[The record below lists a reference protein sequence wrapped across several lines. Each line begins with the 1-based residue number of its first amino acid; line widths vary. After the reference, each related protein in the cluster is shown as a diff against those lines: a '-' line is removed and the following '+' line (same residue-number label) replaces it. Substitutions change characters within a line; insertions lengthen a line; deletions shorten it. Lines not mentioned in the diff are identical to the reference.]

1 MALWLDLV
9 PRIHRPDGFD
19 PRYHLLDDFDNL
31 TSFEEDELMREIN
44 IRELHFTTP
53 SPVTSPVTTTT
64 KMASRTLSMNI
75 LTKRDN
81 NVWTSRFRRTSSAR
95 LHVITTPEPTT
106 SDKVRNLRQNEG
118 DDAETGSSSVGLTVA
133 VGLALLCLNLVVFAA
148 VYCQWKRLRQA
159 KAPELDDF
167 DKAGESEYLQGTKL
181 DPPDVESTEN
191 NIARLLSENRSV
203 HRTQNDQRYQCG
215 GETLPLKVRNTP
227 PCHAGN
233 EDYAVMER
241 NTLPK
246 RNSHYDRVTFERVS
260 PTESRM
266 MTPDV
271 TSNHESSTLV

>member
-44 IRELHFTTP
+44 IRDLHFATP
-53 SPVTSPVTTTT
+53 APLTSPVTTTT
-64 KMASRTLSMNI
+64 KMAPRTISTI
-75 LTKRDN
+75 HTKREN
-81 NVWTSRFRRTSSAR
+81 SWTSRLRRTTPVR
-95 LHVITTPEPTT
+95 LHVTTTRGPTPDT
-106 SDKVRNLRQNEG
+106 LRNVRENEAASA
-118 DDAETGSSSVGLTVA
+118 DDDTGSSSVGLTVA
-133 VGLALLCLNLVVFAA
+133 VGLSLLSLNLVVFAA

-191 NIARLLSENRSV
+191 NIARLLSENRSM
-203 HRTQNDQRYQCG
+203 HRTQNDQRYHC

-227 PCHAGN
+227 FQGGSP
-233 EDYAVMER
+233 DYAVVER

-246 RNSHYDRVTFERVS
+246 RNSHYDRVNFERVS
-260 PTESRM
+260 PTDSR

-271 TSNHESSTLV
+271 TSNHDSSTLV

>member
-1 MALWLDLV
+1 
-9 PRIHRPDGFD
+9 
-19 PRYHLLDDFDNL
+19 
-31 TSFEEDELMREIN
+31 MREIN

-53 SPVTSPVTTTT
+53 TPVTSPATTT
-64 KMASRTLSMNI
+64 KMAPRTPSTI

-81 NVWTSRFRRTSSAR
+81 SWTSRLRRTTAVR
-95 LHVITTPEPTT
+95 LHVTTPGPTP
-106 SDKVRNLRQNEG
+106 DKVRILHQNEA

-191 NIARLLSENRSV
+191 NIARLLSENRS
-203 HRTQNDQRYQCG
+203 HRTQNEQRNQC

-227 PCHAGN
+227 FHGN

-246 RNSHYDRVTFERVS
+246 RNSQYDRVTFERVS
-260 PTESRM
+260 PTDSR